1 MKKYFKLFAGMMAF
15 AFVIGTVP
23 VGSAQAATASQENIE
38 TGTYEAGGN
47 QICNVEVTKASSFS
61 VTIPKNVVLGGA
73 AGNENSVSYTV
84 TVKGDLAGYGTV
96 TVDPEDSFA
105 FSQTDKDDITATV
118 EQTKTTFSI
127 GQDGTIDNFVT
138 GVTTDGTIKAT
149 GLTAGKWTGS
159 FQFAIGYAE
168 AE

>member
-1 MKKYFKLFAGMMAF
+1 MKRYFKMIAGMMAF
-15 AFVIGTVP
+15 AFMIGTVSAVP
-23 VGSAQAATASQENIE
+23 AQAAVASQENIE
-38 TGTYEAGGN
+38 TGTYDADGN

-61 VTIPKNVVLGGA
+61 VTIPKNVTLSGV
-73 AGNENSVSYTV
+73 AGNENSVAYTI

-105 FSQTDKDDITATV
+105 FSQTDKDDITASV
-118 EQTKTTFSI
+118 EQAKTTFSI
-127 GQDGTIDNFVT
+127 GQDGEIDDFVT

-159 FQFAIGYAE
+159 FQFVIGYAE
-168 AE
+168 SE